1 MKRTPAG
8 TTRGAR
14 GKQIRAAADNSNATR
29 ERGSQRQ
36 TLAPAQ
42 AAVPQRGPKLAS
54 ELGLWISTAD
64 ADQLVELM
72 ALSNAA
78 LPDEDPRK
86 IRAEDVRMLRRL
98 AGQARNLSTS
108 LIAHRAERRAM
119 GERRGRISPEAG
131 DTARWAERLVGALE
145 ATLSSDGDTA
155 ASETFTKANHARHRF
170 TDPRADHR

>member
-14 GKQIRAAADNSNATR
+14 GKQIRAAAANSTATR
-29 ERGSQRQ
+29 DRGSRQ
-36 TLAPAQ
+36 KTLAPAQ
-42 AAVPQRGPKLAS
+42 AAVPQRGPDLAS
-54 ELGLWISTAD
+54 EVGLWISTAD

-108 LIAHRAERRAM
+108 LIAHRAERRAV
-119 GERRGRISPEAG
+119 GERRGHISPEAG

-145 ATLSSDGDTA
+145 ATLSLAGDTA
-155 ASETFTKANHARHRF
+155 ASHDEGRSDRMARR
-170 TDPRADHR
+170 